1 MLVFFTL
8 KFKKVFHHLSAWA
21 HHVIGDAAVLQKI
34 LTSHLVQE
42 ICLPW
47 NSSSGNSRFKLK
59 GLKPCGHWNLQR
71 SSKYEKHMVTIMI
84 QLTFAVRL
92 GWHHHL
98 LLKYDRSCFFLGIP
112 TVCLLDLF
120 LYYTMFVHVYTV
132 IFFFNATNPLFFSGV
147 QNGPKVEFYP
157 GKACLL
163 DPRPSTMCSQQV
175 VHTSSPQRVVLSPQ
189 KSWSSSR
196 RIRFLGSNWWRNF
209 LQNRLDV

>member
-98 LLKYDRSCFFLGIP
+98 LLKYDRSCFFSRHTYCMSTRFISILHN
-112 TVCLLDLF
+112 VC
-120 LYYTMFVHVYTV
+120 TCVYCN
-132 IFFFNATNPLFFSGV
+132 IFFQRNKSLVFFPEFKMVRRLSFIQAKPAFWTLDRPPCAASKLFTLPALKEWFCPL
-147 QNGPKVEFYP
+147 K
-157 GKACLL
+157 KADHLL
-163 DPRPSTMCSQQV
+163 AASFL
-175 VHTSSPQRVVLSPQ
+175 RV
-189 KSWSSSR
+189 
-196 RIRFLGSNWWRNF
+196 
-209 LQNRLDV
+209 